1 MPKQKFDA
9 ETICKQPKNLQS
21 AGINWAQNDKQKTK
35 AGSKLFE
42 QKTKT
47 QKPIWNPNKKQAEL
61 QKAKLQMR
69 SNLLRSNT
77 KRRKQS

>member
-1 MPKQKFDA
+1 MPKQKLYA
-9 ETICKQPKNLQS
+9 ETICKQPKNLPQV
-21 AGINWAQNDKQKTK
+21 GINWAQSDKQKTK